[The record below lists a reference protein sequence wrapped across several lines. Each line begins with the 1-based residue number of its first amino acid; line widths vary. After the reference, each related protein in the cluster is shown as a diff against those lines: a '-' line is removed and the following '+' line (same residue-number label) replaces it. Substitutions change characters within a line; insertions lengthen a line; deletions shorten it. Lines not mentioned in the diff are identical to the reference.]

1 MLLLLTGRT
10 IRSAMSR
17 RKPDTR
23 KPARPATKGGG
34 RDPSSRDQRPNRAG
48 AHPGASASAGKPG
61 GKPSGKPGGKPRPY
75 GSQGKPGRASRA
87 EGGHSEAGRP
97 EGGRQAERAPYGSGG
112 RPAGGKRPQGDRR
125 EGHKPDFAPRRSD
138 SARSEGGYAPRP
150 QQEDWNQERDRAE
163 RHGGRLSRHG
173 QGSGGDKFSARNREA
188 RGDLPVWLYGIHA
201 VLSALENEERLIR
214 RILITRET
222 REALADRLPR
232 LSAQPETVDR
242 MKLDSLLPP
251 GAVHQGIAM
260 LTDPLD
266 DPGVESL
273 KEPQDEDGAQREVV
287 LLLDHVTDPRNVGA
301 ILRSAAAFGARAV
314 IVTDR
319 HAPEA
324 TGALAKAASGG
335 LEVVPLI
342 RVTNLARALDLLAEY
357 GFWRVGLEME
367 TDKSL
372 AEAVHDIRRV
382 ALVLG
387 AEDEGLRRLTR
398 EKCDFLAKLPMTGAV
413 ESLNV
418 SAAATVALY
427 ECVRR

>member
-1 MLLLLTGRT
+1 
-10 IRSAMSR
+10 MSR
-17 RKPDTR
+17 RKPDAR
-23 KPARPATKGGG
+23 KPARSATKGGG
-34 RDPSSRDQRPNRAG
+34 RAPSSRDQRPNRPGGPAG
-48 AHPGASASAGKPG
+48 AQSAAGKPG
-61 GKPSGKPGGKPRPY
+61 GKPGSKPRPY
-75 GSQGKPGRASRA
+75 GSQGKPGRAARP
-87 EGGHSEAGRP
+87 EGGRSEGGRP
-97 EGGRQAERAPYGSGG
+97 EGGRPT
-112 RPAGGKRPQGDRR
+112 GKRPQGDRR
-125 EGHKPDFAPRRSD
+125 DDRQGHRSDFAPRRSEGG
-138 SARSEGGYAPRP
+138 RSEGGYTPRP

-163 RHGGRLSRHG
+163 RHGGRLARHG

-273 KEPQDEDGAQREVV
+273 KDMLDEEAQREVV

-418 SAAATVALY
+418 SAAAAVALY
-427 ECVRR
+427 ECVRG

>member
-1 MLLLLTGRT
+1 MLLLLTART
-10 IRSAMSR
+10 IRCAMSR
-17 RKPDTR
+17 RKPEPR
-23 KPARPATKGGG
+23 KPTRSAAPGG
-34 RDPSSRDQRPNRAG
+34 SSSSHSRDKRPN
-48 AHPGASASAGKPG
+48 HPGAKSGGKPG
-61 GKPSGKPGGKPRPY
+61 GHAAKSGGKPRPY
-75 GSQGKPGRASRA
+75 GSQGKPGRGESRPDSRR
-87 EGGHSEAGRP
+87 E
-97 EGGRQAERAPYGSGG
+97 
-112 RPAGGKRPQGDRR
+112 DRR
-125 EGHKPDFAPRRSD
+125 EGHQEQRRSD
-138 SARSEGGYAPRP
+138 FIPQRRAEGGNRPPR
-150 QQEDWNQERDRAE
+150 EDWNQERDRAE
-163 RHGGRLSRHG
+163 RHGGRLARHG
-173 QGSGGDKFSARNREA
+173 QGAGGDQFSSRNREA

-201 VLSALENEERLIR
+201 VLAALDNDERLIR

-222 REALADRLPR
+222 RETLGDRLPR

-273 KEPQDEDGAQREVV
+273 KDMLDEDAKREVV

-367 TDKSL
+367 TDKTL
-372 AEAVHDIRRV
+372 AEAVSDIRRV

-427 ECVRR
+427 ECVRV

>member
-1 MLLLLTGRT
+1 
-10 IRSAMSR
+10 MSR
-17 RKPDTR
+17 RKPDAR
-23 KPARPATKGGG
+23 KPARSATKGGG
-34 RDPSSRDQRPNRAG
+34 RDPSSRDQRPNRPGGHAG
-48 AHPGASASAGKPG
+48 GPSAAGKPG
-61 GKPSGKPGGKPRPY
+61 GKPGSKPRPY
-75 GSQGKPGRASRA
+75 GSQGKPGRAA
-87 EGGHSEAGRP
+87 RP
-97 EGGRQAERAPYGSGG
+97 EGGRSDGGRSEGG
-112 RPAGGKRPQGDRR
+112 RPTGKRPQGDRR
-125 EGHKPDFAPRRSD
+125 EDRQGQPRGDFAPRRSEGG
-138 SARSEGGYAPRP
+138 RSEGGYSPRP
-150 QQEDWNQERDRAE
+150 QQDDWNQERDRAE
-163 RHGGRLSRHG
+163 RHGGRLARHG

-273 KEPQDEDGAQREVV
+273 KDMLDEEAQREVV

-418 SAAATVALY
+418 SAAAAVALY
-427 ECVRR
+427 ECVRG

>member
-1 MLLLLTGRT
+1 
-10 IRSAMSR
+10 MSR
-17 RKPDTR
+17 RKPDARNPTR
-23 KPARPATKGGG
+23 SATKGGG

-48 AHPGASASAGKPG
+48 ASPGAGKPG
-61 GKPSGKPGGKPRPY
+61 GKPGSKPRPY
-75 GSQGKPGRASRA
+75 GSQGKPGRGDSRS
-87 EGGHSEAGRP
+87 EGGRP
-97 EGGRQAERAPYGSGG
+97 EGGRSDGSRQAERAPYGSGG
-112 RPAGGKRPQGDRR
+112 RPGAAGKRHEGRKDDRR
-125 EGHKPDFAPRRSD
+125 DDRQGKPRGDFAPRRPESRPESSRPPRD
-138 SARSEGGYAPRP
+138 QQRTTYQEG
-150 QQEDWNQERDRAE
+150 DRAE
-163 RHGGRLSRHG
+163 RHGNRSH
-173 QGSGGDKFSARNREA
+173 GGDTFSPRHRDH
-188 RGDLPVWLYGIHA
+188 RGDLPVWLYGSHA
-201 VLSALENEERLIR
+201 VLAALENDERLIR
-214 RILITRET
+214 RLLLTRDAH
-222 REALADRLPR
+222 EALSDRLPR
-232 LSAQPETVDR
+232 LSAQPEIIDR

-273 KEPQDEDGAQREVV
+273 KEIADEDAAREVV

-387 AEDEGLRRLTR
+387 AEDDGLRRLTR

-418 SAAATVALY
+418 SAAAAVALY
-427 ECVRR
+427 ECVRA

>member
-1 MLLLLTGRT
+1 
-10 IRSAMSR
+10 MSR
-17 RKPDTR
+17 RKPDAR
-23 KPARPATKGGG
+23 KPARSATKGGG

-48 AHPGASASAGKPG
+48 GHATGPSGAGKPG
-61 GKPSGKPGGKPRPY
+61 GKPGSKPRPY
-75 GSQGKPGRASRA
+75 GSQGKPGRAA
-87 EGGHSEAGRP
+87 RP
-97 EGGRQAERAPYGSGG
+97 EGGRSEGGRSEGG
-112 RPAGGKRPQGDRR
+112 RPTGKRPQGDRR
-125 EGHKPDFAPRRSD
+125 EDRQGHRGDFAPRRSEGG
-138 SARSEGGYAPRP
+138 RSEGGYSPRP
-150 QQEDWNQERDRAE
+150 QQDDWNQERDHAE
-163 RHGGRLSRHG
+163 RHGGRLARHG
-173 QGSGGDKFSARNREA
+173 QASGGDKFAPRHREA

-273 KEPQDEDGAQREVV
+273 KDMLDEEAQREVV

-418 SAAATVALY
+418 SAAAAVALY
-427 ECVRR
+427 ECVRG

>member
-1 MLLLLTGRT
+1 
-10 IRSAMSR
+10 MSR
-17 RKPDTR
+17 RKPDAR
-23 KPARPATKGGG
+23 KPARSATKGGG
-34 RDPSSRDQRPNRAG
+34 RDHSSRDQRPNR
-48 AHPGASASAGKPG
+48 PGGSAGGHSPA
-61 GKPSGKPGGKPRPY
+61 GKPRPY
-75 GSQGKPGRASRA
+75 GSQGKPGRG
-87 EGGHSEAGRP
+87 EGRP
-97 EGGRQAERAPYGSGG
+97 EGGRSEGNRQAERAHG
-112 RPAGGKRPQGDRR
+112 RPAGKRKDDRR
-125 EGHKPDFAPRRSD
+125 ESRKPDFASRRTEDRHESRAERPPRE
-138 SARSEGGYAPRP
+138 A
-150 QQEDWNQERDRAE
+150 DWNQERDRAE
-163 RHGGRLSRHG
+163 RHGGRLARHG
-173 QGSGGDKFSARNREA
+173 QGSGGDKFSSRNREA

-222 REALADRLPR
+222 REALGERLPR

-273 KEPQDEDGAQREVV
+273 KEPLDEEGQREVV

-335 LEVVPLI
+335 LEIVPLI

-418 SAAATVALY
+418 SAAAAVAIY
-427 ECVRR
+427 ECVRG

>member
-1 MLLLLTGRT
+1 
-10 IRSAMSR
+10 MSR
-17 RKPDTR
+17 RKPDAR
-23 KPARPATKGGG
+23 KPGRSATSGGHG
-34 RDPSSRDQRPNRAG
+34 APSSRDQHPNR
-48 AHPGASASAGKPG
+48 PKGASG
-61 GKPSGKPGGKPRPY
+61 GPGGKPRPY
-75 GSQGKPGRASRA
+75 GSQGKPGRGEARA
-87 EGGHSEAGRP
+87 EGGRP
-97 EGGRQAERAPYGSGG
+97 EGA
-112 RPAGGKRPQGDRR
+112 RPAGKRPQGDRR
-125 EGHKPDFAPRRSD
+125 EDRTRDFAPRRS
-138 SARSEGGYAPRP
+138 EGRPDRP
-150 QQEDWNQERDRAE
+150 QRDDWNQERDRAE
-163 RHGGRLSRHG
+163 RHGGQIGGGRR
-173 QGSGGDKFSARNREA
+173 QGGDQFSARNREA

-201 VLSALENEERLIR
+201 VVAALENDERLIR

-222 REALADRLPR
+222 REALGDRLPR

-273 KEPQDEDGAQREVV
+273 KDMLDEDAQREVV

-418 SAAATVALY
+418 SAAAAVALY
-427 ECVRR
+427 ECVRG

>member
-1 MLLLLTGRT
+1 MLLLLTART
-10 IRSAMSR
+10 IRGPMSR

-23 KPARPATKGGG
+23 SPKRALSKSGSSPRNRVPEG
-34 RDPSSRDQRPNRAG
+34 RDRGDNRPEGHPGKAAGAANRPSKGKPVSAANAGVKKPGILRQGAERRPWEVDSGRRADRRPDKGPDQRP
-48 AHPGASASAGKPG
+48 
-61 GKPSGKPGGKPRPY
+61 
-75 GSQGKPGRASRA
+75 
-87 EGGHSEAGRP
+87 
-97 EGGRQAERAPYGSGG
+97 AERPGPTRHVGDSGER
-112 RPAGGKRPQGDRR
+112 RPDQRSFDRR
-125 EGHKPDFAPRRSD
+125 HS
-138 SARSEGGYAPRP
+138 
-150 QQEDWNQERDRAE
+150 
-163 RHGGRLSRHG
+163 
-173 QGSGGDKFSARNREA
+173 
-188 RGDLPVWLYGIHA
+188 RGDLPVWLYGHHA
-201 VLSALENEERLIR
+201 VLAALDNDARYIR
-214 RILITRET
+214 RLVLTRET
-222 REALADRLPR
+222 REALQDNLP
-232 LSAQPETVDR
+232 AGTQPEIIER
-242 MKLDSLLPP
+242 IKLDSLLPP
-251 GAVHQGIAM
+251 GAVHQGIAV
-260 LTDPLD
+260 LVDPLD
-266 DPGVESL
+266 DGGVESL
-273 KEPQDEDGAQREVV
+273 KDPVEEDTREIV

-342 RVTNLARALDLLAEY
+342 RVTNMARALDLLAEY

-367 TDKSL
+367 TDKTL

-418 SAAATVALY
+418 SAAAAVALY
-427 ECVRR
+427 ECVRG

>member
-1 MLLLLTGRT
+1 
-10 IRSAMSR
+10 MSR
-17 RKPDTR
+17 RKQDAR
-23 KPARPATKGGG
+23 KPTRSATKGGG
-34 RDPSSRDQRPNRAG
+34 RDPSSRDQRPNR
-48 AHPGASASAGKPG
+48 PGGSSAGPKAA
-61 GKPSGKPGGKPRPY
+61 GKPGGKPRPY
-75 GSQGKPGRASRA
+75 GSQGKPGRDARP
-87 EGGHSEAGRP
+87 EGGRP
-97 EGGRQAERAPYGSGG
+97 EGGRQAERASYGSGG
-112 RPAGGKRPQGDRR
+112 RPTAGKRHEGRKDERRDDRQDR
-125 EGHKPDFAPRRSD
+125 PRGDFAP
-138 SARSEGGYAPRP
+138 GRP
-150 QQEDWNQERDRAE
+150 QSRPESSRPPRDEQRRDRAPYQEGASYQDRDRAE
-163 RHGGRLSRHG
+163 RHGNRAH
-173 QGSGGDKFSARNREA
+173 GGDKFSPRHRDH
-188 RGDLPVWLYGIHA
+188 RGDLPVWLYGSHA
-201 VLSALENEERLIR
+201 VLAALENDERLIR
-214 RILITRET
+214 RLLLTRDA
-222 REALADRLPR
+222 REALGDRLPR
-232 LSAQPETVDR
+232 LSAEPEIIDR

>member
-1 MLLLLTGRT
+1 
-10 IRSAMSR
+10 MSR
-17 RKPDTR
+17 RKPEPR
-23 KPARPATKGGG
+23 KPARSAASGG
-34 RDPSSRDQRPNRAG
+34 SHSSQSRDNRKEPPRRSDFVPQR
-48 AHPGASASAGKPG
+48 
-61 GKPSGKPGGKPRPY
+61 
-75 GSQGKPGRASRA
+75 
-87 EGGHSEAGRP
+87 RP
-97 EGGRQAERAPYGSGG
+97 EGGA
-112 RPAGGKRPQGDRR
+112 RP
-125 EGHKPDFAPRRSD
+125 PRD
-138 SARSEGGYAPRP
+138 D
-150 QQEDWNQERDRAE
+150 QFQERDHVE
-163 RHGGRLSRHG
+163 RHSNRSH
-173 QGSGGDKFSARNREA
+173 GGDKFSPRHRDH

-201 VLSALENEERLIR
+201 VLAALENDERLIR

-222 REALADRLPR
+222 RETLGDRLPR

-273 KEPQDEDGAQREVV
+273 KDMRDEDAKREVV

-418 SAAATVALY
+418 SAAAAVALY
-427 ECVRR
+427 ECVRV

>member
-1 MLLLLTGRT
+1 MT
-10 IRSAMSR
+10 R
-17 RKPDTR
+17 RKPDAR
-23 KPARPATKGGG
+23 HPARPAAKGGSKG
-34 RDPSSRDQRPNRAG
+34 PRDPQRPNQG
-48 AHPGASASAGKPG
+48 
-61 GKPSGKPGGKPRPY
+61 GGKPRPY
-75 GSQGKPGRASRA
+75 GAQGKPTRES
-87 EGGHSEAGRP
+87 RP
-97 EGGRQAERAPYGSGG
+97 EGSSEGRSGRPVGKSGG
-112 RPAGGKRPQGDRR
+112 KPAGKRPHAPRDDRK
-125 EGHKPDFAPRRSD
+125 GDFAPRRPEGRDERRDDRKSD
-138 SARSEGGYAPRP
+138 FTPRRSEGRAEARP
-150 QQEDWNQERDRAE
+150 ERPARNAEYGQERDRPE
-163 RHGGRLSRHG
+163 RHGGGRPH
-173 QGSGGDKFSARNREA
+173 GGDKFAPRNREY
-188 RGDLPVWLYGIHA
+188 RGDLPVWLYGSHA
-201 VLSALENEERLIR
+201 VLAALENEERLIR
-214 RILITRET
+214 RILLT
-222 REALADRLPR
+222 REAREALEDRLPR
-232 LSAQPETVDR
+232 LSAQPETVDKA
-242 MKLDSLLPP
+242 KLDSLLPP

-266 DPGVESL
+266 DPGVEWL
-273 KEPQDEDGAQREVV
+273 KEPLEEDSVHSNGREVV

-342 RVTNLARALDLLAEY
+342 RVTNLSRALDLLAEY

-372 AEAVHDIRRV
+372 AEAVNDIKRV

-418 SAAATVALY
+418 SAAAAVALY
-427 ECVRR
+427 ECARG

>member
-1 MLLLLTGRT
+1 
-10 IRSAMSR
+10 MSR
-17 RKPDTR
+17 RKPDAR
-23 KPARPATKGGG
+23 KPARSATSGGHG
-34 RDPSSRDQRPNRAG
+34 AHSSRDQRPNRPG
-48 AHPGASASAGKPG
+48 SHPGGKPGGHSAAGKPAGKPG
-61 GKPSGKPGGKPRPY
+61 SKPGSKLRPY
-75 GSQGKPGRASRA
+75 GSQGKPGRGEARA
-87 EGGHSEAGRP
+87 EGGRP
-97 EGGRQAERAPYGSGG
+97 EGGRPT
-112 RPAGGKRPQGDRR
+112 GKRPQGDRR
-125 EGHKPDFAPRRSD
+125 EDRNREAPRRYEGQSEE
-138 SARSEGGYAPRP
+138 RSERP
-150 QQEDWNQERDRAE
+150 QRDDWNQERDRAE
-163 RHGGRLSRHG
+163 RHGGAIGGGRRHG
-173 QGSGGDKFSARNREA
+173 GDQFSSRSRET

-201 VLSALENEERLIR
+201 VTAALDNDERLIR

-222 REALADRLPR
+222 REALGDRLPR

-260 LTDPLD
+260 LTDPLE

-273 KEPQDEDGAQREVV
+273 KEPQDEDAPREVV

-335 LEVVPLI
+335 LEIVPLI

-427 ECVRR
+427 ECVRV

>member
-1 MLLLLTGRT
+1 
-10 IRSAMSR
+10 MSR
-17 RKPDTR
+17 RKPDAR
-23 KPARPATKGGG
+23 KPARSATKSGG
-34 RDPSSRDQRPNRAG
+34 RDPSSRDQRPNRPGSPAG
-48 AHPGASASAGKPG
+48 GPSAAGKPG
-61 GKPSGKPGGKPRPY
+61 GKPGSKPRPY
-75 GSQGKPGRASRA
+75 GSQGKPGRTP
-87 EGGHSEAGRP
+87 RP
-97 EGGRQAERAPYGSGG
+97 EGGRPDGG
-112 RPAGGKRPQGDRR
+112 RAEGSRPAGKRPQGDRR
-125 EGHKPDFAPRRSD
+125 EDRQPRGDFAPRRSEGG
-138 SARSEGGYAPRP
+138 RSEGGYSPRP
-150 QQEDWNQERDRAE
+150 QQDDWNQERDRAE
-163 RHGGRLSRHG
+163 RHGGRLARHG
-173 QGSGGDKFSARNREA
+173 QVSGGDKFSARNREA

-273 KEPQDEDGAQREVV
+273 KDMLDEEARREVV

-418 SAAATVALY
+418 SAAAAVALY
-427 ECVRR
+427 ECVRG

>member
-1 MLLLLTGRT
+1 
-10 IRSAMSR
+10 MSR
-17 RKPDTR
+17 RKPDAR
-23 KPARPATKGGG
+23 NPARSATKGGG

-48 AHPGASASAGKPG
+48 GPSAAGKPG
-61 GKPSGKPGGKPRPY
+61 GKTGGKPGSKPRPY
-75 GSQGKPGRASRA
+75 GSQGKPGRGDSRS
-87 EGGHSEAGRP
+87 EGGRPEGGRP
-97 EGGRQAERAPYGSGG
+97 EGGRQAERVPYGSGG
-112 RPAGGKRPQGDRR
+112 GRPAAAGKRHEGRKDDRR
-125 EGHKPDFAPRRSD
+125 DDRQGGQPRGDFAPRRS
-138 SARSEGGYAPRP
+138 EGRPEGNRPPRDP
-150 QQEDWNQERDRAE
+150 QRQERTAYQEGDRAE
-163 RHGGRLSRHG
+163 RHGNRSH
-173 QGSGGDKFSARNREA
+173 GGDTFSPRHRDH
-188 RGDLPVWLYGIHA
+188 RGDLPVWLYGSHA
-201 VLSALENEERLIR
+201 VLAALENDERLIR
-214 RILITRET
+214 RLLLTRDAH
-222 REALADRLPR
+222 EALSDRLPR
-232 LSAQPETVDR
+232 LSAQPEIIDR

-273 KEPQDEDGAQREVV
+273 KEVADEDAAREVV

-387 AEDEGLRRLTR
+387 AEDDGLRRLTR

-418 SAAATVALY
+418 SAAAAVALY
-427 ECVRR
+427 ECVRS